1 MMTGSAIASIVQD
14 GLNRALKLDPAGRRA
29 LLDCLAEPVQLQLTT
44 PVAVTLTLSND
55 DPFVQVINRA
65 NENAAVIIR
74 GGPIAIAAL
83 ALGDT
88 QVLNDGRLSVT
99 GQVEKAVQFQQALSR
114 LDPDWEAAMAD
125 HLGDVPAHFLGK
137 RLREAVQ
144 WSRQAV
150 TSLTANLEEYI
161 HEEAGTLPGRR
172 ELAART
178 KAIEA
183 LQQRTATLD
192 TRLTKLDST
201 DSDHQTETP

>member
-1 MMTGSAIASIVQD
+1 MMTGSALASIVQN
-14 GLNRALKLDPAGRRA
+14 GLNRALKLDPAGRRT
-29 LLDCLAEPVQLQLTT
+29 LLGCLTEPVQLQLTT

-74 GGPIAIAAL
+74 GGPIALAAL
-83 ALGDT
+83 ALGDA
-88 QVLNDGRLSVT
+88 QVLNDGRLAVT
-99 GQVEKAVQFQQALSR
+99 GQPEKAAQLQQALNQ

-137 RLREAVQ
+137 RLRNAVQ
-144 WSRQAV
+144 WSRQAM
-150 TSLTANLEEYI
+150 TSFTADLEEYI

-192 TRLTKLDST
+192 AKLTKLAST
-201 DSDHQTETP
+201 GSDHQTEKL